1 MEEEELSQLY
11 LSCVQRY
18 QEESTDITLLEDFQ
32 RCLLLIDK
40 HHVYSKNETISD
52 IQGSDVQY
60 LSVHYYI
67 GKLFLS
73 STCNMKQRTFYI
85 RNGLQHYEIYVNV
98 LKDLEILYNDEIDEV
113 EETDFKDHTTITGSR
128 HLSNE
133 EKRNL
138 KIEKYKKTK
147 QINDK
152 ITTLTQAVSSA
163 DRETSDIQKEL
174 KELEVCKL
182 RSYFMDVMNDLS
194 VYKQELQLLQHMEEL
209 HELEDEF
216 PSNTPTENT
225 LGLPTL
231 PPLPYKPGEGPG
243 IQVTRTSKV
252 GDEIVMTKEIIRANV
267 FQSRIA
273 QPTMTLEEFA
283 DIEVAN
289 AIAREQAQQDAE
301 GPIRRYNQLVADGD
315 EDDEELVDQATQ
327 KDREWD
333 DWKDNNPRG
342 WGNKMNKRF

>member
-1 MEEEELSQLY
+1 MEDELWPLFASSLRRFQFD
-11 LSCVQRY
+11 SP
-18 QEESTDITLLEDFQ
+18 EPDLLPDFQ
-32 RCLLLIDK
+32 KCLSLIEK
-40 HHVYSKNETISD
+40 YHVYSKNETIND
-52 IQGSDVQY
+52 IVASDVPY

-67 GKLFLS
+67 GKLYLG
-73 STCNMKQRTFYI
+73 STCNMKQRAFYI
-85 RNGLQHYEIYVNV
+85 RDGLQHFEKYVNI
-98 LKDLEILYNDEIDEV
+98 LKDLEILNNDEIDEV
-113 EETDFKDHTTITGSR
+113 EETDFKDYTSISSVG

-133 EKRNL
+133 ENRSR

-147 QINDK
+147 QINEK
-152 ITTLTQAVSSA
+152 ISSLTQSIASVDHEA
-163 DRETSDIQKEL
+163 RDVQKEL
-174 KELEVCKL
+174 KELEICKL
-182 RSYFMDVMNDLS
+182 RSHFMDVMNDLN

-216 PSNTPTENT
+216 PSNNPDENA

-243 IQVTRTSKV
+243 IQITRTSKI
-252 GDEIVMTKEIIRANV
+252 GDEIVMTKEVIRANV
-267 FQSRIA
+267 FESRMA
-273 QPTMTLEEFA
+273 KPTMTLEEFA

-289 AIAREQAQQDAE
+289 AIAREQAQEDAE
-301 GPIRRYNQLVADGD
+301 QPVRRYNQLVADGD
-315 EDDEELVDQATQ
+315 EDNEELVNQATE